1 MLSSWALRASPEEGI
16 LGSHSASSAQ
26 ELEGWGVFQELLKP
40 PPPPFLG
47 DSLTTPQSSGVS
59 TSALKSR
66 HFCFNVAVICF
77 CHFTSSAVLSLGI
90 LHCKITYNC
99 CLLFFSKSL
108 ATTHTPCFFH
118 SEPSFFHSARGRSC
132 RSGRAEPVK
141 S

>member
-1 MLSSWALRASPEEGI
+1 MAVTRLRSPGTRAV
-16 LGSHSASSAQ
+16 G
-26 ELEGWGVFQELLKP
+26 GVPGVVKATST
-40 PPPPFLG
+40 PFLG

-59 TSALKSR
+59 TSALQSR

-77 CHFTSSAVLSLGI
+77 CHSTASAVLSLGI

-108 ATTHTPCFFH
+108 ATTHTPGFFH
-118 SEPSFFHSARGRSC
+118 SEPSFFHSAHGRSC

-141 S
+141 SRVLSNLEPHCPEL